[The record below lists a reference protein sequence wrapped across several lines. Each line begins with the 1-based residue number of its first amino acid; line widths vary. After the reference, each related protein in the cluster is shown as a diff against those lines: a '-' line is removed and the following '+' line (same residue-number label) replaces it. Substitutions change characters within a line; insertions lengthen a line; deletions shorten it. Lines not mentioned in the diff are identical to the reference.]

1 MRIVRLVLLVF
12 AVTGNFLGTILESKL
27 LMSYFYYYDYQVKIC
42 LPYTGEGQV
51 SRADERY
58 LYSIV
63 NNTRLTKQPISFSS

>member
-42 LPYTGEGQV
+42 LSYTVEGQV

-58 LYSIV
+58 L
-63 NNTRLTKQPISFSS
+63 